1 MPLGL
6 KSPVVYQLP
15 SSIKHNDLCYSKKKR
30 ICLTIGAPEMLSPP

>member
-15 SSIKHNDLCYSKKKR
+15 SSIKRNDLCYSKKKKEY
-30 ICLTIGAPEMLSPP
+30 A